1 MEQRPVPVK
10 TIMVTIGL
18 VLATVAGI
26 YLLFLLSHILTL
38 LVIAA
43 FFAIVL
49 TPPVEFLRRHLR
61 LSKGLS
67 TTLVFLGLVVLVVGM
82 LYAFIRPLVD
92 QTQEFVDRFP
102 QYVAEAREGRGPV
115 GKLVKRY
122 DLDKRIEENRTRLN
136 EAVRTSTD
144 TAVRVAGRIFAGLL
158 SFLTVL
164 VLAVLMILYGPDLL
178 SGGLGALSPPKRA
191 RVQAVALDCGR
202 AISGYVMGNLLI
214 SVVAGTVTFI
224 ALWIFGVPFR
234 GVLALFVAFADLI
247 PLVGAT
253 LGAIPTIFVAFLHS
267 TTAGIGMLIVYIV
280 YQQFENHV
288 LQVAIMSKTVHINQ
302 LVVLVSVL
310 IGVELLGMLGAL
322 LAIPVAGVLQ
332 VIVRDLWDHRRGRP
346 KHEATIG
353 EEEVP
358 VSEVIAEQRAERAA
372 EQETVEAPAPE
383 PPTEPPPTRLTP
395 AEPVPA
401 SADGSAARSG
411 SPAEATTDMPTAD
424 MPLAE
429 TPTAETPTVPTL
441 EAEPEA
447 QPEPEVAPAPPR
459 S

>member
-1 MEQRPVPVK
+1 MEERPVPVK
-10 TIMVTIGL
+10 TILVAIGL
-18 VLATVAGI
+18 VLACLAGI

-38 LVIAA
+38 LAIAA
-43 FFAIVL
+43 FFAVVL
-49 TPPVEFLRRHLR
+49 TPPVEWVRRR
-61 LSKGLS
+61 VRISKGLA
-67 TTLVFLGLVVLVVGM
+67 TGVVFLALIALVVGI
-82 LYAFIRPLVD
+82 LYSLIRPLVD
-92 QTQEFVDRFP
+92 ETQQFIDDFP

-122 DLDKRIEENRTRLN
+122 DLDRRIEENRDRVNDALRN
-136 EAVRTSTD
+136 STD
-144 TAVRVAGRIFAGLL
+144 TAVRVAQRIFAGLV

-178 SGGLGALSPPKRA
+178 SSGLGILSPPKRA
-191 RVQAVALDCGR
+191 RVRAVAVDCGR
-202 AISGYVMGNLLI
+202 AITGYVMGNLLI

-234 GVLALFVAFADLI
+234 GVLALFVAFTDLI

-267 TTAGIGMLIVYIV
+267 TTAGIGMLVVYIV

-288 LQVAIMSKTVHINQ
+288 LQVAVMSKTVHINQ

-346 KHEATIG
+346 KEEPTIG
-353 EEEVP
+353 EDEIP
-358 VSEVIAEQRAERAA
+358 VSQVVGEDEAQPPVAEAA
-372 EQETVEAPAPE
+372 GFASLAAGFASLADGPTSAAPAPPHDAGTDGEGRDPEPGREPAPE
-383 PPTEPPPTRLTP
+383 P
-395 AEPVPA
+395 
-401 SADGSAARSG
+401 
-411 SPAEATTDMPTAD
+411 
-424 MPLAE
+424 
-429 TPTAETPTVPTL
+429 
-441 EAEPEA
+441 EPER
-447 QPEPEVAPAPPR
+447 EPEREAAPAPPR
-459 S
+459 T